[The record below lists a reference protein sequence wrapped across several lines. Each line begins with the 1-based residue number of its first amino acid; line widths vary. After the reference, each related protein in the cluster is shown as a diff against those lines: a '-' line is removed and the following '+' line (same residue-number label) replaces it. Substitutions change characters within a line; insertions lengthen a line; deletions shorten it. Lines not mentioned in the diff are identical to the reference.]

1 MGLLKKAFGEAIDK
15 GKLGK
20 RIDYIPF
27 YKTGIDIFDYI
38 NGVRKADGTVE
49 VGIQGGKI
57 MMDVGNSGTGK
68 TSKIIQQACFIA
80 DQYEEADVWHY
91 DYERSTSKERV
102 MALTGWSS
110 EHYEEKYQI
119 FQENISVETLFRACK
134 EIERIKMENKE
145 AIQIDTGKKDGS
157 GKPIYILPPT
167 IMIVD
172 SVALLAPED
181 VEDDDELKGSMGATA
196 IAKANTNVFKRIMSP
211 MQNANIILM
220 LVNHLT
226 QKIDINPMARTK
238 AQINY
243 LKQDESI
250 PGGKAVSYLTNTLT
264 KLETGSK
271 IEPDKEFGIKGFYL
285 SGILVKSRSTEA
297 GVSFKMVFEQK
308 KGINNLLTNFVN
320 LKDLGRITG
329 AGRSFK
335 LDTCPDVK
343 FSLKEFQ
350 DKYYESKELRK
361 AFDAAVREEYSKF
374 LPEAGVAP
382 TNVDMNKLD
391 ELIEEDIKQT
401 TKKSTSKKKPDIEVV
416 APEDYELIDE
426 ENGVYQD
433 TKGNYYIIEDGEY
446 VEVEYE
452 EE

>member
-1 MGLLKKAFGEAIDK
+1 MGKLRAQFKEAVSK

-20 RIDYIPF
+20 TVEYIPF
-27 YKTGIDIFDYI
+27 YRTGIDIFDYI
-38 NGVRKADGTVE
+38 NGVRKADGTVDI
-49 VGIQGGKI
+49 GIQGGKI
-57 MMDVGNSGTGK
+57 LMDVGNSGTGK
-68 TSKIIQQACFIA
+68 SSKIIQQACFIA
-80 DQYEEADVWHY
+80 DQFEDADVWHY

-110 EHYEEKYQI
+110 EHFDEKYQI

-134 EIERIKMENKE
+134 TIEKIKMENKE
-145 AIQIDTGKKDGS
+145 DIQIDTGKKDGN
-157 GKPIYILPPT
+157 GKPVYVLPPT

-172 SVALLAPED
+172 SVAMLAPED
-181 VEDDDELKGSMGATA
+181 IEDDEELRGGMGATA
-196 IAKANTNVFKRIMSP
+196 IAKANTNVFKRILSP

-220 LVNHLT
+220 LVNHVT

-238 AQINY
+238 AQVNY

-250 PGGKAVSYLTNTLT
+250 PGGRLITYVTNTLT

-271 IEPDKEFGIKGFYL
+271 LEPDKEFGIKGFYL

-308 KGINNLLTNFVN
+308 KGINNLLTNFAN

-350 DKYYESKELRK
+350 NKYYASKELRN
-361 AFDAAVREEYSKF
+361 AFDEAVKEEYSKF
-374 LPEAGVAP
+374 LPEAGTTVSI
-382 TNVDMNKLD
+382 DMNKLD
-391 ELIEEDIKQT
+391 EI
-401 TKKSTSKKKPDIEVV
+401 
-416 APEDYELIDE
+416 IDE
-426 ENGVYQD
+426 ETSGYTLIDKEEGVYQD
-433 TKGNYYIIEDGEY
+433 NKGNYYIIEDGEY

-452 EE
+452 E